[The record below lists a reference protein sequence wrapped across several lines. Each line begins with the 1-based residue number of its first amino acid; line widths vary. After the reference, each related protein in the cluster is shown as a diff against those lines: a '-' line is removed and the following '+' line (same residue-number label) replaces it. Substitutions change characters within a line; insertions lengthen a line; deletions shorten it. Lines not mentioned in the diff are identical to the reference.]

1 MSIHEQVMQKMQEM
15 ATFFSAKNI
24 SLDLPPQSNLTL
36 GTTYTEIEFGNMIS
50 ATIPFNTKFMNPIH
64 VFQGGFLSAAFDEV
78 FGPLSYM
85 AAARPV
91 VTLELNTTFIRPF
104 VAKDEFIHLR
114 ADLVA
119 QSKSSIVMRAE
130 AKTKAGKLVATAT
143 SNSLVLTDEHL
154 QQMRN

>member
-1 MSIHEQVMQKMQEM
+1 MAVHEQVMQKMQEM
-15 ATFFSAKNI
+15 ATSFSAQNI

-36 GTTYTEIEFGNMIS
+36 GTTYTEIELGKMIS
-50 ATIPFNTKFMNPIH
+50 ATIPFNAQFMNPIR

-85 AAARPV
+85 AASRPV

-114 ADLVA
+114 ADLIA
-119 QSKSSIVMRAE
+119 QSRSLIIMRAE

-143 SNSLVLTDEHL
+143 SNSLVLTEEHL